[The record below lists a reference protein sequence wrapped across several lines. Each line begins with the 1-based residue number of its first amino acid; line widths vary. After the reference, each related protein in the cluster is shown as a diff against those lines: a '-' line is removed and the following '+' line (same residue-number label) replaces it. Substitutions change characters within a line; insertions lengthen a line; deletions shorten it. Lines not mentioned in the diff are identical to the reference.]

1 MESERLK
8 RITSYA
14 LSRPEAYIIVLLTF
28 LAVLVAIIG
37 GWPGWIIMVCIGAGV
52 VLLALLVVDSLGN
65 PDAERDASIADVD
78 LSRIRD
84 TELRN
89 KVRRALEYVRASHKM
104 TKEDTGDALAS
115 ARDEL
120 PQLEQAARSIYQMV
134 LRLQDFR
141 GDPLLRRDTEDL
153 RKRSQQGRIS
163 KDQKEQLNTLNR
175 LEELVR
181 SADQEI
187 DGALA
192 HLGRSYAEM
201 QAIKVTPELRG
212 RAAAAL
218 DELDAS
224 SKRLTELAEG
234 YDEVFSSRALPSN
247 Q

>member
-1 MESERLK
+1 MENERLK
-8 RITSYA
+8 RITAYA
-14 LSRPEAYIIVLLTF
+14 LSRPEAYIVVLLVF

-52 VLLALLVVDSLGN
+52 VLLGLLVVDSLGN

-78 LSRIRD
+78 PSRIRD
-84 TELRN
+84 AELRN
-89 KVRRALEYVRASHKM
+89 KVRRALEYVRAAHKM
-104 TKEDTGDALAS
+104 IKEDTGDALAS
-115 ARDEL
+115 TRDEL

-141 GDPLLRRDTEDL
+141 ADPLLQRDTADL
-153 RKRSQQGRIS
+153 RKRSQQGQIS
-163 KDQKEQLNTLNR
+163 MDQKEQLNTLTR
-175 LEELVR
+175 LEDLVR

-187 DGALA
+187 DSALA

-212 RAAAAL
+212 RASDAL

-224 SKRLTELAEG
+224 SRRLTELAEG
-234 YDEVFSSRALPSN
+234 YDEVFSSRALPGS
-247 Q
+247 